1 MSERLTPLYGIN
13 IHPGADSVQ
22 DAFERARIADR
33 AGLDL
38 VTIQDHPYN
47 RSFLDTWTLLSAL
60 ASATQQVHLGMNVA
74 NLPLRP
80 PAMLA
85 KQAASLDVIS
95 GGRVELGVGAGAYW
109 PGISAY
115 GVEARDPGEAYAAFE
130 EGLHILRGMWDNA
143 GGTFSFDGRFYQ
155 VRGARP
161 GPAPA
166 HPIRLW
172 VGATGS
178 RMLRLTGRMAD
189 GLLISRTYVPPERL
203 PTVHARVDEGAAEA
217 GRPPSAIRRGYNLMG
232 VIELR
237 PNGTRPDGLA
247 EGNLY
252 GPVERW
258 VEELLRLYR
267 ADRMDTLLFWPVAGD
282 ELRQIEVFAGEVVPA
297 LREALGAP
305 GAAGAS

>member
-1 MSERLTPLYGIN
+1 MSERLSPLYGIN

-22 DAFERARIADR
+22 DAFERARIADQ
-33 AGLDL
+33 AGVDL
-38 VTIQDHPYN
+38 ITIQDHPYN

-60 ASATQQVHLGMNVA
+60 AAATERVHLGTNVA
-74 NLPLRP
+74 SLPLRP

-109 PGISAY
+109 PGINAY

-143 GGTFSFDGRFYQ
+143 GGSFSFDGRFYQ

-172 VGATGS
+172 VGAVGP

-189 GLLISRTYVPPERL
+189 GLLISRTYIPPERL
-203 PTVHARVDEGAAEA
+203 PDVHARVDEGAAQA
-217 GRPPSAIRRGYNLMG
+217 GRPASAIRRGYNLMG
-232 VIELR
+232 VIELH
-237 PNGTRPDGLA
+237 PTGTRPAGLA
-247 EGNLY
+247 EGSLY
-252 GPVERW
+252 GPVQFW
-258 VEELLRLYR
+258 VDELLRLYHE
-267 ADRMDTLLFWPVAGD
+267 DRMDTLLFWPTAGD

-297 LREALGAP
+297 AREALGVQ
-305 GAAGAS
+305 GAARVS